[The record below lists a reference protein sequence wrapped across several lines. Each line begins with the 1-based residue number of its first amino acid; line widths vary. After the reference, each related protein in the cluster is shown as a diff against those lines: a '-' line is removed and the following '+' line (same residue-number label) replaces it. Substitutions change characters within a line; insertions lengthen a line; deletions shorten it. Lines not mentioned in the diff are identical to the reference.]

1 MLALDEMIDGGMI
14 IECDPQQ
21 VGAQELLYTDNGI
34 SLFFFVSFIFS
45 SYTFSFQV
53 VSRVALRADDIPLG
67 EQTVAQ
73 VGNDSKALLS
83 FLFFC
88 FGDRGEI
95 TQKCT
100 LYKIVSL
107 ITV

>member
-45 SYTFSFQV
+45 FTFSFQV

-73 VGNDSKALLS
+73 VGNESKALLS
-83 FLFFC
+83 FLFC
-88 FGDRGEI
+88 SFGDRGGLH
-95 TQKCT
+95 TKMN
-100 LYKIVSL
+100 KIDLL

>member
-21 VGAQELLYTDNGI
+21 VGAQELLYTDNDI
-34 SLFFFVSFIFS
+34 SLSFFVSFIFS
-45 SYTFSFQV
+45 SFTFSFQV

-73 VGNDSKALLS
+73 VGNESKALLS
-83 FLFFC
+83 FLFC
-88 FGDRGEI
+88 SFGDRGGLH
-95 TQKCT
+95 TKMN
-100 LYKIVSL
+100 KIDLL